1 MASIHTTDRRLS
13 EGMTTSHDTRLG
25 RLDRLRRPEYT
36 GENRCLPCTAVNVAI
51 AVAAAAAIAVVAA
64 IELAALAL
72 AVSLAAIW
80 LRGYLVPGTPEL
92 TKRYLPDRVL
102 RLFGKGRAAAPPADV
117 DAESYLL
124 SADVLVETPDGAD
137 LSFAPWF
144 ASAWNDALDEMRLD
158 ASVADAADAS
168 VTAGADISVTAAD
181 APMTANDDAGIAADV
196 AALATLTGV
205 DGDSLSLDW
214 RGGTAFASADGERIG
229 HWESRAAFLADVAA
243 DRVLSDRVDDW
254 TALPLAARS
263 GVLGALRLFV
273 EECPA
278 CEGPVSLEERV
289 VESCCTSYDVVAGRC
304 TACNARL
311 FELDLPPSLAAE

>member
-25 RLDRLRRPEYT
+25 RLGRLRRPEYT

-72 AVSLAAIW
+72 VVSLAAIW

-92 TKRYLPDRVL
+92 TKRYLPERVL

-137 LSFAPWF
+137 LAFAPWF

-158 ASVADAADAS
+158 ASVAAAADAS
-168 VTAGADISVTAAD
+168 VTAAD
-181 APMTANDDAGIAADV
+181 ASTTDADDAGIAADV

-205 DGDSLSLDW
+205 DVDSLSLDW

-254 TALPLAARS
+254 AALPLAARS

>member
-1 MASIHTTDRRLS
+1 
-13 EGMTTSHDTRLG
+13 MTTSHDAGISEAQTEGTALQL
-25 RLDRLRRPEYT
+25 LDRLRQPEHT

-51 AVAAAAAIAVVAA
+51 AVVAAAAIAVVAA

-102 RLFGKGRAAAPPADV
+102 RLFGKGRETAPPADL

-137 LSFAPWF
+137 LAFAPWF
-144 ASAWNDALDEMRLD
+144 ASTWCDALDGMRLD
-158 ASVADAADAS
+158 ATVADAAAADAS
-168 VTAGADISVTAAD
+168 ITEAAD
-181 APMTANDDAGIAADV
+181 APTTDADDAGTDADV
-196 AALATLTGV
+196 AALASLIGI
-205 DGDSLSLDW
+205 GADSLSLSW
-214 RGGTAFASADGERIG
+214 AEGAAYAFADGERIG

-243 DRVLSDRVDDW
+243 DRVLTDRLDDW

-273 EECPA
+273 EDCPA